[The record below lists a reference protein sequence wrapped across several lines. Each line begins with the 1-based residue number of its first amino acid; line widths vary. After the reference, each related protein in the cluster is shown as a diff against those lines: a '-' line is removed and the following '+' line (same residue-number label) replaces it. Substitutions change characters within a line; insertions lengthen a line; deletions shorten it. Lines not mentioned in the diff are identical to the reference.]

1 MMTDILPLSLPSSL
15 SQMLAH
21 TPVSRKVFLYFDCND
36 LAGVRLL
43 RADYTIDCNSDEYM
57 AFVPVVLAVLASFI
71 IALPGVISYY
81 LWKHRKELYSTSV
94 YQKVGWL
101 YDPFVRGAEFWQVH
115 DVLMKM
121 ILTGMIIY
129 IPPNSRAGIAILVC
143 VIACCN
149 LNYFRPH
156 KNKLLFWLT
165 QLSFVTTTAKY
176 VVSLL
181 LTSSDIS
188 DTEEEGFTM
197 SVFLITLD
205 LFFMGS
211 SVLAM
216 FVSVFVLRARIR
228 QINKEEKATALAAKT
243 KTKVAPTFVQSVEEK
258 AVDQQKS
265 IELRTI
271 RTKFGAD
278 SVEYTTAMKELQDA
292 REHSSL
298 VNQMHHEHQQHQ
310 QELNNT
316 LKKKQIQQRRNTRLR
331 VEQRT
336 QARAKLKKLKTL
348 SRIPAFSSI
357 KEEELQGMI
366 DAMTYEEYE
375 DSAGA
380 VLCHQGDVADTFYV
394 IMKGECGAY
403 VDTDMDSQFGHGI
416 SGGRLE
422 KVGTIPTH
430 AFFGES
436 SLLSAPGSKNAERNA
451 TVKIESD
458 ELSLLVLTKKNFYAL
473 IDNGTLDRSVL
484 QGVQQVEHERHD
496 RNVNTIGAIVNA

>member
-1 MMTDILPLSLPSSL
+1 
-15 SQMLAH
+15 MLAH

-43 RADYTIDCNSDEYM
+43 RADYTIDCDSDQYISFM
-57 AFVPVVLAVLASFI
+57 PVVLAVLASFI
-71 IALPGVISYY
+71 VALPGVISYY

-121 ILTGMIIY
+121 ILTGMLIY

-143 VIACCN
+143 VMAVAN

-165 QLSFVTTTAKY
+165 QLSFITTTAKY

-181 LTSSDIS
+181 LTSSDAF
-188 DTEEEGFTM
+188 DTEEEGFTV
-197 SVFLITLD
+197 SVLLVTLD
-205 LFFMGS
+205 VFFMGS

-216 FVSVFVLRARIR
+216 FVSVFVLRARLQ
-228 QINKEEKATALAAKT
+228 QINKEEKATALAS
-243 KTKVAPTFVQSVEEK
+243 KTKVAPTCMQSAEEK
-258 AVDQQKS
+258 AVDQQKA

-271 RTKFGAD
+271 RLNFGAS
-278 SVEYTTAMKELQDA
+278 SVEYKTAMKELQDA
-292 REHSSL
+292 RAHSSM
-298 VNQMHHEHQQHQ
+298 VDRMHQEHQQHQ

-348 SRIPAFSSI
+348 SRIPAFSGI

-366 DAMTYEEYE
+366 DAMTLEEYE

-403 VDTDMDSQFGHGI
+403 VDTDMDSQFGQGI
-416 SGGRLE
+416 SGGKME
-422 KVGTIPTH
+422 KIGTIPTH

-436 SLLSAPGSKNAERNA
+436 SLLSAPGSKDTERNA

-458 ELSLLVLTKKNFYAL
+458 ELTLLVLTKKNFYAL

-484 QGVQQVEHERHD
+484 QGVQRVEHERHD